1 MIATRRPFN
10 GTFILLLGI
19 HQKFTD
25 SGVKQSFS
33 FTLYIKI
40 LKNRGNIGYSFF
52 VFISPICPEKAIPCK
67 FIRIR
72 MFIDRMTIGIIT
84 LNFIPLHM
92 AIHPGFYTYVVM
104 QSKTVVKTY
113 APNAVRCMGLR
124 QTSGSSN
131 IPLVFFNDTNSF
143 KTDIQRMDG
152 NEKLCGNSMC
162 RISIPGESHICRRN
176 AFNHSSQSFM
186 FRSKMFR
193 KNNVKFDRAGEGRS
207 PDCWI
212 CSLLAQGFIRNLAF
226 SVVSSVFKPSSSNS
240 FPSITFH

>member
-1 MIATRRPFN
+1 MIAARRPFN

-72 MFIDRMTIGIIT
+72 MFIDRMTIGII
-84 LNFIPLHM
+84 PLHI

-104 QSKTVVKTY
+104 QSKTVVKAH
-113 APNAVRCMGLR
+113 APNAVRCMGLG
-124 QTSGSSN
+124 QTPGSPC
-131 IPLVFFNDTNSF
+131 IPLVFFNDTNPF
-143 KTDIQRMDG
+143 KTDI
-152 NEKLCGNSMC
+152 
-162 RISIPGESHICRRN
+162 
-176 AFNHSSQSFM
+176 
-186 FRSKMFR
+186 
-193 KNNVKFDRAGEGRS
+193 
-207 PDCWI
+207 
-212 CSLLAQGFIRNLAF
+212 
-226 SVVSSVFKPSSSNS
+226 
-240 FPSITFH
+240 

>member
-131 IPLVFFNDTNSF
+131 IPLVFFNDTN
-143 KTDIQRMDG
+143 RHPEDG
-152 NEKLCGNSMC
+152 WKREAVRKLHVQDLHPGG
-162 RISIPGESHICRRN
+162 IPYLPQER
-176 AFNHSSQSFM
+176 
-186 FRSKMFR
+186 
-193 KNNVKFDRAGEGRS
+193 
-207 PDCWI
+207 
-212 CSLLAQGFIRNLAF
+212 L
-226 SVVSSVFKPSSSNS
+226 
-240 FPSITFH
+240 

>member
-1 MIATRRPFN
+1 MIAARRPFN

-40 LKNRGNIGYSFF
+40 LKNCGNIGYSFF
-52 VFISPICPEKAIPCK
+52 VFISPVCPEKAIPGK

-104 QSKTVVKTY
+104 QSKTVVKAY

-124 QTSGSSN
+124 QTPGSSN
-131 IPLVFFNDTNSF
+131 IPLVF
-143 KTDIQRMDG
+143 
-152 NEKLCGNSMC
+152 SMT
-162 RISIPGESHICRRN
+162 RIPLKQTSRG
-176 AFNHSSQSFM
+176 
-186 FRSKMFR
+186 
-193 KNNVKFDRAGEGRS
+193 
-207 PDCWI
+207 
-212 CSLLAQGFIRNLAF
+212 
-226 SVVSSVFKPSSSNS
+226 
-240 FPSITFH
+240 

>member
-10 GTFILLLGI
+10 GTFILLLSI

-124 QTSGSSN
+124 QTPGSSN

-152 NEKLCGNSMC
+152 NEKMCGNSMC

-176 AFNHSSQSFM
+176 AFNNSSQSFM

-207 PDCWI
+207 
-212 CSLLAQGFIRNLAF
+212 QFGFHFNGY
-226 SVVSSVFKPSSSNS
+226 
-240 FPSITFH
+240 FPSRLLDLFFTGTRIYPKFSFFCCFFCF